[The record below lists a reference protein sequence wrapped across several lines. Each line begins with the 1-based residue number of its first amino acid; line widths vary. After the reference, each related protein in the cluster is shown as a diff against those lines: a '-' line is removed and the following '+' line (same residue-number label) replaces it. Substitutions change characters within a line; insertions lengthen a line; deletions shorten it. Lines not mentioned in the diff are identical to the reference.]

1 MTTHHRSKRQGCVV
15 SSTFQDPSPIYI
27 AHESIVKATSK
38 WPAAF
43 FKLVIHGWPQ
53 MGKHHKPWRTHS
65 MWKPL
70 RSQQRS
76 LSAAVSMRRAQHE
89 YIRSHGPN
97 RTGFY
102 NKKQARPKHKKSYL
116 GVYWHHAPRTPQ
128 MQEIS
133 RTLSSVALFLSSELP
148 PSTPAV
154 GYFLVFAALDT
165 AKGSS
170 STITAQFSSTGQSS
184 RHQAQKTHG
193 IAGKKTHI
201 FKRQK
206 QSCRCLF
213 HVSAT

>member
-1 MTTHHRSKRQGCVV
+1 MCSLKHFPGPKPNPHCPREHRESYVQMACSIFQASHPWLASDGQAPQALAHPLHVEALAQPAKKPFSSCQHEKSTT
-15 SSTFQDPSPIYI
+15 
-27 AHESIVKATSK
+27 
-38 WPAAF
+38 
-43 FKLVIHGWPQ
+43 
-53 MGKHHKPWRTHS
+53 
-65 MWKPL
+65 
-70 RSQQRS
+70 
-76 LSAAVSMRRAQHE
+76 RAQHE
-89 YIRSHGPN
+89 YIRSHTPN

-102 NKKQARPKHKKSYL
+102 NKKQARPK
-116 GVYWHHAPRTPQ
+116 
-128 MQEIS
+128 EIS

-201 FKRQK
+201 CKRQK
-206 QSCRCLF
+206 QSCLF

>member
-1 MTTHHRSKRQGCVV
+1 MVGLRWGTTSLGAPTPCGSPCAASKEA
-15 SSTFQDPSPIYI
+15 FQ
-27 AHESIVKATSK
+27 
-38 WPAAF
+38 
-43 FKLVIHGWPQ
+43 Q
-53 MGKHHKPWRTHS
+53 
-65 MWKPL
+65 
-70 RSQQRS
+70 
-76 LSAAVSMRRAQHE
+76 LSAEEHNKSTTC
-89 YIRSHGPN
+89 IRSHGPN

-154 GYFLVFAALDT
+154 GYFLVFAAIDT

-170 STITAQFSSTGQSS
+170 STITAQFSSTGQSI

-201 FKRQK
+201 CKRQK
-206 QSCRCLF
+206 QSCLF
-213 HVSAT
+213 YVSAT

>member
-1 MTTHHRSKRQGCVV
+1 MCCLKHFPGPKPNLHCPREHRESYVQMACSIFQASHPWLASDGQAPQALAHPLHVEALAQPAKKPFSSCQHEKSTT
-15 SSTFQDPSPIYI
+15 
-27 AHESIVKATSK
+27 
-38 WPAAF
+38 
-43 FKLVIHGWPQ
+43 
-53 MGKHHKPWRTHS
+53 
-65 MWKPL
+65 
-70 RSQQRS
+70 
-76 LSAAVSMRRAQHE
+76 RAQHE

>member
-1 MTTHHRSKRQGCVV
+1 
-15 SSTFQDPSPIYI
+15 
-27 AHESIVKATSK
+27 
-38 WPAAF
+38 
-43 FKLVIHGWPQ
+43 
-53 MGKHHKPWRTHS
+53 

-76 LSAAVSMRRAQHE
+76 LSAAVSRRAQQEHNKSTTC
-89 YIRSHGPN
+89 IRSHGPN

-154 GYFLVFAALDT
+154 GYFLVFAAIDT

-170 STITAQFSSTGQSS
+170 STITAQFSSTGQSI

-201 FKRQK
+201 CKRQK
-206 QSCRCLF
+206 QSCLF
-213 HVSAT
+213 YVSAT